1 MNINAIWFHHTSVF
15 RARPKNE
22 LTNEV
27 ADLAQQQSGE
37 EKEHRPVV
45 AALDDRGA
53 EILRITNE
61 IARGS

>member
-1 MNINAIWFHHTSVF
+1 MNINAIWFHHASAV

-22 LTNEV
+22 LANEV
-27 ADLAQQQSGE
+27 ADLARQHSGE
-37 EKEHRPVV
+37 EKERRSVMTD
-45 AALDDRGA
+45 LNDRGA